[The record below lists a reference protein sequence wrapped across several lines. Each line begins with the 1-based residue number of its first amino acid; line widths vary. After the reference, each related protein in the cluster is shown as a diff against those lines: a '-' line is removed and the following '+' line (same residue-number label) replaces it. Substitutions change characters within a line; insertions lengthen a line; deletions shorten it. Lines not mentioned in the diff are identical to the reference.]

1 MSPQLR
7 STASKLRL
15 RPQAQASSRCGGG
28 AIGLAQRQPFSSLR
42 KAPAVLPGPPTVRWG
57 CEVDV
62 HPRSGRPRPSVKRDG
77 DPEPRGAR
85 APVSHWVRAR
95 RGGVPANGQGLVL
108 EPNRNFHYSQARPS
122 IGGLVTSVSERQPT
136 SYIRNQYL
144 HLSGHQPKIRA
155 VAGPGLGGRRL
166 SGHKPV
172 PICLATSSAVLRFS
186 DVRPRGECDPIVLA
200 VEARRVTPMFRAT
213 FQIEPEVAAR
223 GDPSALPVSLYCRRV
238 GPVVWPC

>member
-1 MSPQLR
+1 VSPQLR

-62 HPRSGRPRPSVKRDG
+62 HPRSGRPRPSVRRDG

-144 HLSGHQPKIRA
+144 HLRGLNRKFVRWLGRGWAGGAYPVTSRSRFAWPHQAPCCDSRMSVREGNAIQSSLLLK
-155 VAGPGLGGRRL
+155 LG
-166 SGHKPV
+166 
-172 PICLATSSAVLRFS
+172 
-186 DVRPRGECDPIVLA
+186 E
-200 VEARRVTPMFRAT
+200 
-213 FQIEPEVAAR
+213 
-223 GDPSALPVSLYCRRV
+223 
-238 GPVVWPC
+238 